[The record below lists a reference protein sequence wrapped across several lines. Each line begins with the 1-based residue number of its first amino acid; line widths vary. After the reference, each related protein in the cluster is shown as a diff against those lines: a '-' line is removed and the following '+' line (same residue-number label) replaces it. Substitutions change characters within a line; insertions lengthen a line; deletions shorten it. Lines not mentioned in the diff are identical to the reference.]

1 MQLGD
6 KMEILL
12 NTSDIQAASQQLKLK
27 SNEVEAVIQIMET
40 AISPL
45 RNFKSPR
52 VVRDL
57 EAWDE
62 TKTIFLRQVQILV
75 DTAEEITKAAAD
87 NEAANQ

>member
-1 MQLGD
+1 
-6 KMEILL
+6 MEILL

-27 SNEVEAVIQIMET
+27 SNEIEAVIQIMET